1 MAYIQKAGTPI
12 NLTTSD
18 IVSKVAGSLLGFYV
32 NSTNA
37 GTIVLLN
44 GTLSTSS
51 AVTGTITPAIGWHR
65 LPAAFP
71 NGCYA
76 TIGGTALN
84 VTLIFAAG

>member
-12 NLTTSD
+12 NLAASG
-18 IVSKVAGSLLGFYV
+18 IVSNVAGSLLGFYV

-37 GTIVLLN
+37 GTIALLD
-44 GTLSTSS
+44 GTASTSD
-51 AVTGTITPAIGWHR
+51 AVTGTITPVIGWHR
-65 LPAAFP
+65 LPTAFP